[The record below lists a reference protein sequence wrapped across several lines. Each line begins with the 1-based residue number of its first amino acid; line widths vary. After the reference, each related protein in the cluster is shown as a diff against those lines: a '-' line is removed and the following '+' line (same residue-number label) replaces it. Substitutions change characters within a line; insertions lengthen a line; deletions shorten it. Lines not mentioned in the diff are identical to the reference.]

1 MKANILI
8 LLTASAMMLSS
19 CALFQDNT
27 KVTTVGTQS
36 TQTATVAKQDK
47 KQDTKTSKPKKKK
60 AKKSKKAYYVPT
72 SQQSLDAIPLS
83 EDVIN
88 GEWTIAEVNAQKIEG
103 EERPYVY
110 FEASTGYFYGSNG
123 CNTLNGQFTLK
134 DGNIVLSNVL
144 STQKACHNAPYEYQ
158 INFALSQIAKVIVVP
173 SGNEYYLN
181 MYDGNGTK
189 ILVLRKHNMDY
200 LNGHWQVKKI
210 NGKKCTDEKV
220 QLVIDIPELKLHG
233 NTGCNVVN
241 GQLLIDPDKKNSIQF
256 HQLLST
262 RMACPNQSQ
271 EMALL
276 VALEEVEWA
285 KQESEGAKI
294 LMFNSKGKEVLE
306 LEKIE
311 RENN

>member
-1 MKANILI
+1 MKAKMLI
-8 LLTASAMMLSS
+8 ALTAPAMILSS

-27 KVTTVGTQS
+27 KVTTVGTQP
-36 TQTATVAKQDK
+36 TQTTTVVKQDK
-47 KQDTKTSKPKKKK
+47 KQQSKTSKPKKTKTKK
-60 AKKSKKAYYVPT
+60 TKKAYYVPT
-72 SQQSLDAIPLS
+72 SQQSLDTIPLS
-83 EDVIN
+83 EDVLN
-88 GEWTIAEVNAQKIEG
+88 GEWTIVEVNAQKIEG

-110 FEASTGYFYGSNG
+110 FETSTGYFYGSNG
-123 CNTLNGQFTLK
+123 CNTINGQFMLK
-134 DGNIVLSNVL
+134 DRNIVLSNVL

-158 INFALSQIAKVIVVP
+158 INFALSQIAKVVVIP

-181 MYDGNGTK
+181 MYDGNGIK

-210 NGKKCTDEKV
+210 NGEKCSDEKV
-220 QLVIDIPELKLHG
+220 QLVIDVPELKLHG

-256 HQLLST
+256 HQLIST
-262 RMACPNQSQ
+262 RMTCPNQSQ

-285 KQESEGAKI
+285 KQESDGAKI
-294 LMFNSKGKEVLE
+294 LMYNSKDVEVLE